1 MCISRIPG
9 PPLGPSYR
17 MTSLL
22 HGGEDPG
29 LPLKVVHAGLDPRL
43 FHHCALGGQIAVKNS
58 QAALWLLGVVQGEDD
73 IVFHQLNPGEIFAH
87 RLSTDRHL
95 LQVQLTLQGLHHRRD
110 PALLLQY
117 TEGVLPGGLDIA
129 EIGDLPAQ
137 LIKVIQGDVDARL
150 MGDGGQM

>member
-1 MCISRIPG
+1 M
-9 PPLGPSYR
+9 LGL
-17 MTSLL
+17 TL
-22 HGGEDPG
+22 
-29 LPLKVVHAGLDPRL
+29 AC
-43 FHHCALGGQIAVKNS
+43 FTHCALGGQIAVKNS
-58 QAALWLLGVVQGEDD
+58 QAALSGLWGWSREKYD

-110 PALLLQY
+110 PALLLSTLRGY
-117 TEGVLPGGLDIA
+117 CPEGLDIA